1 MGDLA
6 ARGFART
13 DDADGVVEAFREDDD
28 DHTAHH
34 RSDGDQALLILVMR
48 DIGQLQVLDAAGEEG
63 RRLTEAQAVLA
74 AVDRLLGRIPVEAHG
89 AHGQPMAES
98 GKRAGSRLDPAP
110 RKPKPAARMPY
121 STPTTPVAQLALDF
135 VNIEQAL
142 RVAHEAAAAGPL
154 WLEAGT
160 PLIKAEGLEAVRRLR
175 AAFPDATIIADMKV
189 MDAGRVEV
197 EFARK
202 AGADIVSVL
211 AASTD
216 ATLAECVDA
225 ARRVGCA
232 VFADLVAVPDPVAR
246 AKEVE
251 RLGVDIIGV
260 HLPIDRQMQGSGDE
274 VFSILKAVASAV
286 TIPVACA
293 GGITPATAARAVAAG
308 ARIVIVGGAVTKV
321 PDARGAAAQ
330 LLATLAGAPVAD
342 AGTFRRV
349 GLDEVRSVLNAVSTP
364 NLCDAMHG
372 HGALR
377 GFIDRNPGKRL
388 CGPARTVLCP
398 AGDWSKPVQAIDACR
413 PGDVLVIDAGDG
425 EPALWGG
432 LASRTA
438 AARKLGGVVIRGACR
453 DLADIRA
460 LPLPLW
466 ATRDCPDAG
475 VPRGAGT
482 LDVPLHLGAVEV
494 QPGDWIVGDED
505 GLVRIAA
512 RDVVAVANRARDIA
526 ERELRFAA
534 EIDRGITL
542 AQIAELKKWEQ
553 R

>member
-1 MGDLA
+1 
-6 ARGFART
+6 
-13 DDADGVVEAFREDDD
+13 
-28 DHTAHH
+28 
-34 RSDGDQALLILVMR
+34 
-48 DIGQLQVLDAAGEEG
+48 
-63 RRLTEAQAVLA
+63 
-74 AVDRLLGRIPVEAHG
+74 
-89 AHGQPMAES
+89 MA
-98 GKRAGSRLDPAP
+98 
-110 RKPKPAARMPY
+110 
-121 STPTTPVAQLALDF
+121 PVAQLALDF

-175 AAFPDATIIADMKV
+175 AAFPDATIVADMKV

-216 ATLAECVDA
+216 ATLAECVEA

-232 VFADLVAVPDPVAR
+232 VLADLVAVPDPVAR

-251 RLGVDIIGV
+251 RLGVDLIGV
-260 HLPIDRQMQGSGDE
+260 HLPIDRQMQGAGDE
-274 VFSILKAVASAV
+274 VFSILTAVAHAV
-286 TIPVACA
+286 TVPVACA

-330 LLATLAGAPVAD
+330 LLAALAGAAAPT
-342 AGTFRRV
+342 AGAGFRRV
-349 GLDEVRSVLNAVSTP
+349 GLGEVRSVLAAVSTP

-372 HGALR
+372 QGALR
-377 GFIDRNPGKRL
+377 GFIDRNPGRRL

-398 AGDWSKPVQAIDACR
+398 AGDWSKPVQTIDACQ
-413 PGDVLVIDAGDG
+413 PGEVLVIDAGDG
-425 EPALWGG
+425 VPALWGG
-432 LASRTA
+432 LATRTA
-438 AARKLGGVVIRGACR
+438 AQRQLGGVVIRGACR

-466 ATRDCPDAG
+466 ASRDCPDAG
-475 VPRGAGT
+475 VPRGAGS
-482 LDVPLHLGAVEV
+482 LDVPLALGAVTV

-512 RDVVAVANRARDIA
+512 REVVAVANRARDIM
-526 ERELRFAA
+526 EREQRLAA
-534 EIDRGITL
+534 EIDSGRTL